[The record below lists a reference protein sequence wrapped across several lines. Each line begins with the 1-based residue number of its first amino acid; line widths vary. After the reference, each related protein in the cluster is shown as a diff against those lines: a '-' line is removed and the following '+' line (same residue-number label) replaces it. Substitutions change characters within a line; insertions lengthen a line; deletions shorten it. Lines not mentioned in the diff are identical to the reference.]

1 MIAESSIQ
9 LPDPGDKPRSGTLTT
24 DVYERL
30 RHEIMTGRLLPDEKL
45 RIEAL
50 SQRYG
55 VGSSPL
61 REALN
66 RLVAEGLVTQREQ
79 RGFNVSPVSRDE
91 LLELTRTRCWVN
103 EIVLRESITHGDQRW
118 EESVVLAFHRL
129 SRTPIRITG
138 NPTYSNPQWVQLHR
152 AFHASLNAA
161 CPSRYLV
168 EFSNMLHDC
177 ADRYRSLNAV
187 ANTGRR
193 DVLDEHRVQETFAR
207 IPPLARG
214 VLTDH
219 ASQGVLRFAVPSN
232 APRGGYRF
240 TGVLLDA
247 ATHRV
252 AQVAESNSFEIER

>member
-30 RHEIMTGRLLPDEKL
+30 RHEIMTGRLLPDEK
-45 RIEAL
+45 
-50 SQRYG
+50 
-55 VGSSPL
+55 
-61 REALN
+61 LN

-193 DVLDEHRVQETFAR
+193 DVLDEHRAIFEAAIERKTEIAIELMNQHLITTTR
-207 IPPLARG
+207 NLLANAEG
-214 VLTDH
+214 VL
-219 ASQGVLRFAVPSN
+219 AEKVAAVEKSSTKQ
-232 APRGGYRF
+232 ARR
-240 TGVLLDA
+240 
-247 ATHRV
+247 
-252 AQVAESNSFEIER
+252 

>member
-193 DVLDEHRVQETFAR
+193 DVLDEHRAIFEAAIERKTEIAIELMNQHLITTTR
-207 IPPLARG
+207 NLLANAEG
-214 VLTDH
+214 VL
-219 ASQGVLRFAVPSN
+219 AEKVAAVEKSSTKQ
-232 APRGGYRF
+232 ARR
-240 TGVLLDA
+240 
-247 ATHRV
+247 
-252 AQVAESNSFEIER
+252 

>member
-193 DVLDEHRVQETFAR
+193 DVLGEHRAIFEAVIERKTDTAIELMNQHLITTTR
-207 IPPLARG
+207 NLLANAEG
-214 VLTDH
+214 VL
-219 ASQGVLRFAVPSN
+219 AEKVAAVEKS
-232 APRGGYRF
+232 
-240 TGVLLDA
+240 A
-247 ATHRV
+247 AKPLKR
-252 AQVAESNSFEIER
+252 

>member
-1 MIAESSIQ
+1 MIAESNIQ

-193 DVLDEHRVQETFAR
+193 DVLDEHRAIFEAVIERKTEIAIELMNQHLITTTR
-207 IPPLARG
+207 NLLANAEG
-214 VLTDH
+214 VL
-219 ASQGVLRFAVPSN
+219 AEKVAAVEKSSTKQ
-232 APRGGYRF
+232 ARR
-240 TGVLLDA
+240 
-247 ATHRV
+247 
-252 AQVAESNSFEIER
+252 